1 MDERQLTSGPEGPD
15 LFGDCRI
22 MLRFARETGVDLPVE
37 LRSDIGELDKLL
49 MRLDLP
55 SVSGL
60 SKDFLEQF
68 KASPGA
74 AVSLPGPGAAEV
86 KAVSPIP
93 SESGT
98 ALVLKVHGALS
109 KLVAPATALTLRATE
124 PPQGKHSVFSRMPR
138 IVKLAAGAAGL
149 SAIGFVVS
157 SVFIAQEAMKVEK
170 ASEEKKS
177 EQKKSEPVAG
187 APQEPSKVP
196 PAAVVKEG
204 GAKP

>member
-1 MDERQLTSGPEGPD
+1 VDDVELASGPEGLD
-15 LFGDCRI
+15 LLGDCRI
-22 MLRFARETGVDLPVE
+22 MLRFARETGVDLPAE
-37 LRSDIGELDKLL
+37 LRSDIGELDELL
-49 MRLDLP
+49 GRLDLP

-60 SKDFLEQF
+60 SKDFPGQF

-74 AVSLPGPGAAEV
+74 AVSPPGPGTSEAEV
-86 KAVSPIP
+86 KDVSPIP

-138 IVKLAAGAAGL
+138 IVKLAALAAGL

-170 ASEEKKS
+170 KTSEE
-177 EQKKSEPVAG
+177 KKSEPVAG
-187 APQEPSKVP
+187 APQEPSKVG